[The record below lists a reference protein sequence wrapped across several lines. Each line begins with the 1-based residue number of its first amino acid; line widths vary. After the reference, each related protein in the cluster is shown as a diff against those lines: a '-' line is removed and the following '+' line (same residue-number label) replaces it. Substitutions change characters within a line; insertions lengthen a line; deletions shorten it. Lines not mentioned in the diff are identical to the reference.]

1 MQVFKQ
7 LFLIKITYMFNS
19 IGECG
24 LNYFST
30 TDSHK
35 LFNTIMTEEVQLCHE
50 AAEEQM
56 QSAVRH
62 LDDVLSHIRAGKASP
77 ALLDAIKVDYYGTMS
92 PLSSIANVIIP
103 DARTITI
110 QPWEKKL
117 IGDIERAIINSN
129 IGLTPS
135 NNGEVIRLNMPPL
148 TEERRRDLV
157 KQCKGEAETAKMS
170 VRNARRDAIEEFKK
184 LQKNGLPEDAE
195 KDAEDDIQKTH
206 DKFIKKID
214 ELFAAKEKEIMTV

>member
-1 MQVFKQ
+1 
-7 LFLIKITYMFNS
+7 
-19 IGECG
+19 
-24 LNYFST
+24 
-30 TDSHK
+30 
-35 LFNTIMTEEVQLCHE
+35 MTEEVQICHE

-56 QSAVRH
+56 QSAIKH
-62 LDDVLSHIRAGKASP
+62 LDDVLAHIRAGKASP
-77 ALLDAIKVDYYGTMS
+77 ALLDSIRVDYYGTMS
-92 PLSSIANVIIP
+92 PLSSVANVIIP

-157 KQCKGEAETAKMS
+157 KQCKGEAETAKMA
-170 VRNARRDAIEEFKK
+170 VRNARRDTIEEFKK

-195 KDAEDDIQKTH
+195 KDAEAEIQKTH